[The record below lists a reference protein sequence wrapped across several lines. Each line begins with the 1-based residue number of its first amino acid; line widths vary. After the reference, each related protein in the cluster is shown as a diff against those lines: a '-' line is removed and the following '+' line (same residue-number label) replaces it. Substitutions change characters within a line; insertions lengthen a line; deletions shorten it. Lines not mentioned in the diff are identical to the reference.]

1 MKQVV
6 TDAVMQEQQHL
17 DSDMVAR
24 RRSSGGQQQHQ
35 KHRNSNSGQTMTSS
49 RYLMVS
55 IEEVLVV
62 LSGDISSAPLS
73 SERWQC

>member
-35 KHRNSNSGQTMTSS
+35 KHRNSNSGQTMT
-49 RYLMVS
+49 
-55 IEEVLVV
+55 
-62 LSGDISSAPLS
+62 
-73 SERWQC
+73 